1 MGIFI
6 VTCWWMYIFVMERE
20 FFCRMR
26 VGNITMH
33 HGMSVVVLCKT
44 NKTSFSS
51 LIASDSSI
59 NHYKK
64 KNHTT
69 LV

>member
-6 VTCWWMYIFVMERE
+6 VTCWWMYIFVKERE
-20 FFCRMR
+20 LCYGVR

-44 NKTSFSS
+44 KKTSFSS

-64 KNHTT
+64 NHTK